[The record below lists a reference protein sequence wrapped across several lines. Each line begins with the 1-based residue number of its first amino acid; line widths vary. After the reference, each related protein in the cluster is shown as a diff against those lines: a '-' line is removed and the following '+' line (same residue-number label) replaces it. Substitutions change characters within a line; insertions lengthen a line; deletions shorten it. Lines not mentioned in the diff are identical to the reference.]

1 MDANYMRFARS
12 GPLSG
17 ALSKQLSAIQRRRR
31 LRRQQENLQMG
42 PASSEGFPPY
52 RTRPRPPS

>member
-31 LRRQQENLQMG
+31 L
-42 PASSEGFPPY
+42 
-52 RTRPRPPS
+52 